1 MEGKTQ
7 SDIVLGAPGVARTD
21 PWYYETM
28 MANLLLGQLG
38 MMGRLG
44 DRVRERQGMAYY
56 AFSDLRAGLLAG
68 PWVVRAGVNPANES
82 AAIEGILGE
91 IRRFQDGGPEDAE
104 LADAR
109 DFLIGSQAVR
119 LENHPGIAQMLGDIG
134 VFGPGLD
141 YLVRYPGLIR
151 GLSRGAIMHAAGGV
165 SRDADLPAIPGPR

>member
-104 LADAR
+104 LAYAR

-119 LENHPGIAQMLGDIG
+119 LETNPGIAHLLPDVG
-134 VFGPGLD
+134 VFGLGLVSP
-141 YLVRYPGLIR
+141 LPYPGLFR
-151 GLSRGAIMHAAGGV
+151 GIGRGV
-165 SRDADLPAIPGPR
+165 SVPGAR